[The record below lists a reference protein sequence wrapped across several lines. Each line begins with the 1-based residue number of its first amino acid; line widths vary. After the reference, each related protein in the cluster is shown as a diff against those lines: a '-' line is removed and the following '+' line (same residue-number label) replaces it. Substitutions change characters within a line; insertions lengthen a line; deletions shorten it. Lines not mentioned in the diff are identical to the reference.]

1 MHAKHFGTV
10 ACTALLKTLLLA
22 FNLIFFVSRLFL
34 KNFSYYLFF
43 SILKIKAPRFSLSS
57 HWDIW

>member
-22 FNLIFFVSRLFL
+22 FNLIFFVSH
-34 KNFSYYLFF
+34 
-43 SILKIKAPRFSLSS
+43 LSEVKRERAN
-57 HWDIW
+57 